1 MGSAALDSSDER
13 VCARA
18 APVPPTCLFG
28 TPLILEDLL
37 LDPAKDSSTKHR
49 PSRAHKRMVLAG
61 LSLSV
66 AMAATAASAQE
77 TAGDPAAGERVYRQ
91 CAACHSIEPGQNRA
105 GPHLFGI
112 VGQNAGSVEGF
123 RYSQA
128 MRDADIVWNEENLTA
143 YVTDPRGFL
152 PGTTMRVA
160 LRDPDDAAD
169 LVAYLR
175 TLSSE

>member
-1 MGSAALDSSDER
+1 M
-13 VCARA
+13 
-18 APVPPTCLFG
+18 
-28 TPLILEDLL
+28 ILETLS
-37 LDPAKDSSTKHR
+37 LDTAKDSIVKHSPLST
-49 PSRAHKRMVLAG
+49 PNLAG
-61 LSLSV
+61 LAGLCF
-66 AMAATAASAQE
+66 AIAITGTAASAQE

-91 CAACHSIEPGQNRA
+91 CAACHSVEPGQNRA

-123 RYSQA
+123 RYSRA

-152 PGTTMRVA
+152 PGTSMRVA

-169 LVAYLR
+169 LIAYLR

>member
-1 MGSAALDSSDER
+1 MDTAENPAGLRSPLKTHKGSA
-13 VCARA
+13 V
-18 APVPPTCLFG
+18 
-28 TPLILEDLL
+28 
-37 LDPAKDSSTKHR
+37 
-49 PSRAHKRMVLAG
+49 AG
-61 LSLSV
+61 FCFAVSV
-66 AMAATAASAQE
+66 AAIFTAPAAAAQD

-91 CAACHSIEPGQNRA
+91 CAACHSVEPGQNRA

-123 RYSQA
+123 RYSPA

-160 LRDPDDAAD
+160 LRDPEDAAD
-169 LVAYLR
+169 LIAYLR
-175 TLSSE
+175 SLGSE